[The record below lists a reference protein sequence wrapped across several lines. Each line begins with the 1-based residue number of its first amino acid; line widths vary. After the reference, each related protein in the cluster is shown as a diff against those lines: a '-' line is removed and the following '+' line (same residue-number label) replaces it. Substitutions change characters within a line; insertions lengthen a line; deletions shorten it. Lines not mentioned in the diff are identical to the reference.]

1 MDAAVDVVY
10 RTDGEGSGMHN
21 KFIVGDA
28 DYVESAFVLTGSTN
42 MTTENL
48 NSDRNNVIVLEDQ
61 SLARAYR
68 LEFEEMFSGV
78 FGADKTINTP
88 KKFVVGGS
96 PVELYFSLPT
106 AQTLQLRVR
115 LKLLSTV

>member
-1 MDAAVDVVY
+1 
-10 RTDGEGSGMHN
+10 
-21 KFIVGDA
+21 
-28 DYVESAFVLTGSTN
+28 
-42 MTTENL
+42 MTTGNL

-88 KKFVVGGS
+88 KRVVTFLEVRQWS
-96 PVELYFSLPT
+96 FTFHQLME
-106 AQTLQLRVR
+106 QTQQ
-115 LKLLSTV
+115 